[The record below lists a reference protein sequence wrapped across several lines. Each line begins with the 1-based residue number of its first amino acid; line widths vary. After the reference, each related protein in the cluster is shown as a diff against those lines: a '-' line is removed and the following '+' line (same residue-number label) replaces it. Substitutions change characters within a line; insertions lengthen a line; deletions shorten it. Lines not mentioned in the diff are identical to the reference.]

1 MDPSVPRRWECADA
15 ISMGDFVSRLK
26 FSEISGS
33 YLRLGIH
40 CLGLSIAKTLSIAS
54 RDCLQWLGGA
64 FT

>member
-40 CLGLSIAKTLSIAS
+40 CLGLSIAKILSIAS